1 MFFTFLINEKN
12 RRDKMTNI
20 LNQRGSITIEP
31 TDIKSMI
38 QKYSGQISAHKFY
51 SLDEMDR
58 LL

>member
-38 QKYSGQISAHKFY
+38 RKYSGQISAHKFY